1 MSRRERWVR
10 QKLSE
15 PINPELVRAQ
25 VSLLRRNQ
33 NREGILQLLLC
44 FTTVPF
50 VLTTSAVINN
60 LIHGQTLANRTKP
73 GPSFQV

>member
-50 VLTTSAVINN
+50 VLTISAVINN
-60 LIHGQTLANRTKP
+60 LIHGQTNRTKP